1 MKITIKYFG
10 WIAETVGT
18 KEETVSVE
26 NCSLDE
32 LVDSVQSKFQS
43 LKNTTYRISYN
54 LSLNHDNPNLKD
66 GDEIAFL
73 PPFSGG

>member
-1 MKITIKYFG
+1 MKITVKYFG

-18 KEETVSVE
+18 TLE
-26 NCSLDE
+26 NVLIEKSSLNE
-32 LVDSVQSKFQS
+32 FVDSVQSKFPI
-43 LKNTTYRISYN
+43 LKNSSYRISYN
-54 LSLNHDNPNLKD
+54 LSLNQDNPELKD

>member
-1 MKITIKYFG
+1 MKITVKYFG

-18 KEETVSVE
+18 AEENVLVE
-26 NCSLDE
+26 KSSLNE
-32 LVDSVQSKFQS
+32 FIDSVQSKFPI
-43 LKNTTYRISYN
+43 LKNSSYRISYN
-54 LSLNHDNPNLKD
+54 LSLNHNNPLLQE